1 MPGGRRADE
10 VPTTTQTAQPTDRGL
25 VTETVA
31 VLGAGGTMGFPVA
44 RDIGA
49 RRPADARVEQGER
62 QGEAAHGRR
71 RETFARAHDSAAKS
85 YGEGEY
91 RAGRNGI
98 AHANAIAFRAHVR
111 QGKHG

>member
-44 RDIGA
+44 RDIARAGLPTRVWNRASDKAKPLTVGGVRPSPGRTTA
-49 RRPADARVEQGER
+49 RRKATARGST
-62 QGEAAHGRR
+62 GRVAT
-71 RETFARAHDSAAKS
+71 E
-85 YGEGEY
+85 
-91 RAGRNGI
+91 
-98 AHANAIAFRAHVR
+98 
-111 QGKHG
+111 